1 MSLEFRAMTL
11 DDMGLYLRLM
21 EIAGWGN
28 TADDLRRL
36 LHYEPE
42 GCFIASLNGEDV
54 GMVASTNY
62 GEVGW
67 IGNLVVFPKWR
78 SGGIGTSLMKVA
90 MGHLLDSGVRSIRLD
105 SVAKSVTLYSR
116 LGFRVE
122 YPSLRFT
129 GKGRHHQV
137 QGTDRMEE
145 PDLPSVMELD
155 GEFSGL
161 DRERMLRRVYG
172 EYPSLCFV
180 ARDDEGIAGYIMA
193 KPGEGIIRVG
203 PWICVPESPDLAD
216 ALLRRLMAEIAGE
229 WIWVGVP
236 ALNSASVEILGKNGF
251 GRISTSTRMCYGEC
265 GSLGNGKGVFGI
277 GAADKG

>member
-1 MSLEFRAMTL
+1 MGLEFRVMTL

-36 LHYEPE
+36 LHYESE
-42 GCFIASLNGEDV
+42 GCFVASLDGEDV
-54 GMVASTNY
+54 GMVASTDY

-67 IGNLVVFPKWR
+67 IGNLVVLPEWR
-78 SGGIGTSLMKVA
+78 SRGIGANLMKVA
-90 MGHLLDSGVRSIRLD
+90 MSHLLDSGVRSIRLD
-105 SVAKSVTLYSR
+105 SVAKSVPLYSR
-116 LGFRVE
+116 LGFRGE

-129 GKGRHHQV
+129 GKGKHRRV
-137 QGTDRMEE
+137 LGIDRMEE
-145 PDLPSVMELD
+145 PDLPRVIELD
-155 GEFSGL
+155 GQFSGL

-180 ARDDEGIAGYIMA
+180 ARDDGGIAGYIMA
-193 KPGEGIIRVG
+193 KPGEGIYRVG
-203 PWICVPESPDLAD
+203 PWICMPERPDLAD
-216 ALLRRLMAEIAGE
+216 ALLRRLMAEVAGE

-236 ALNSASVEILGKNGF
+236 SLNSASVEILGENGF
-251 GRISTSTRMCYGEC
+251 ERISTSTRMCYGEC
-265 GSLGNGKGVFGI
+265 RPLGNRRGVFGI